1 MTEVEIVYAIVKI
14 GGFQFRATPN
24 GVLRVPKMD
33 TEVGGEVT
41 IDSVL
46 LFSNGESIEVG
57 QPFVEG
63 KTLQAE
69 VVSHGRDKKVIVYKK
84 KRRKKYRRK
93 NGHRQDFTEIR
104 VKDFS

>member
-1 MTEVEIVYAIVKI
+1 LTEVEIVYAIVKI

-24 GVLRVPKMD
+24 GVLRVPKINMD
-33 TEVGGEVT
+33 VGGEVT
-41 IDSVL
+41 INDVL
-46 LFSNGESIEVG
+46 LFSNGENIEVG

-63 KTLQAE
+63 KSLQAE
-69 VVSHGRDKKVIVYKK
+69 VVAHGRDKKIVVFKK